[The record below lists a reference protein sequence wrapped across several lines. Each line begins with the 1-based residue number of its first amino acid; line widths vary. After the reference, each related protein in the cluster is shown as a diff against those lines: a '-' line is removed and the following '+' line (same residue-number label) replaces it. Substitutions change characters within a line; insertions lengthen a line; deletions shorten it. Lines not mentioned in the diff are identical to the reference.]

1 VTGAVT
7 FAFGAGLVATV
18 NPCGFVMLPA
28 FLSLQVASDGTE
40 SRSLA
45 SRWAHGLGVGVV
57 LSSAFS
63 AVLVSAGVILALG
76 LRSLIDVIP
85 WLVVL
90 VGATLAITGIA
101 VLRGH
106 HAGVRISGAFSAVER
121 ARSPRAKVA
130 AFGAGYALASL
141 SCTLAVVLSV
151 AAQATAG
158 NALRFAAVFAAF
170 AAGASSALLALAIS
184 VAVANGIVARL
195 MKRLGPAMQ
204 TISGA
209 MLVISGVY
217 LIVFWAP
224 KVLGTGEGQK
234 APLSTQLDR
243 ASSTVAN
250 FAADHVTHFA
260 ILLTAIAAAALVAR
274 FPSTTPEA
282 DRELDDGPV
291 ASPPEPGAPSGA
303 PTAEALRS
311 S

>member
-1 VTGAVT
+1 MIGAVT
-7 FAFGAGLVATV
+7 FAFGAGLLATV

-28 FLSLQVASDGTE
+28 FLSLQVAPDGADT
-40 SRSLA
+40 RSLA
-45 SRWAHGLGVGVV
+45 GRWTDGLNVGVV
-57 LSSAFS
+57 LSAAFS
-63 AVLVSAGVILALG
+63 AVLVTAGAILALG

-90 VGATLAITGIA
+90 VGGALIIAGIA

-106 HAGVRISGAFSAVER
+106 HAGVRIRGAFSVVER
-121 ARSPRAKVA
+121 PRSPRAKVA

-151 AAQATAG
+151 AGQATAG
-158 NALRFAAVFAAF
+158 NAVRFAAVFAAF
-170 AAGASSALLALAIS
+170 AAGSSSALLALSIS
-184 VAVANGIVARL
+184 VAVANGVVARV

-204 TISGA
+204 TISGT
-209 MLVISGVY
+209 MLVISGLY

-243 ASSTVAN
+243 ASSIVAN
-250 FAADHVTHFA
+250 FAAGHVTHFA
-260 ILLTAIAAAALVAR
+260 ILLAAIAAAALVAR
-274 FPSTTPEA
+274 WPNTSSEA
-282 DRELDDGPV
+282 DGELDAGTV
-291 ASPPEPGAPSGA
+291 ASPSDAGAPPGV
-303 PTAEALRS
+303 PTAKALRS

>member
-1 VTGAVT
+1 VIGAVT
-7 FAFGAGLVATV
+7 FAFGAGLLATV

-28 FLSLQVASDGTE
+28 FLSLQVAPDGAE
-40 SRSLA
+40 PRSLA
-45 SRWAHGLGVGVV
+45 RRWTDGLNVGVV

-90 VGATLAITGIA
+90 VGGALIIAGIA

-106 HAGVRISGAFSAVER
+106 HAGVRIRGAFSAVER
-121 ARSPRAKVA
+121 ARSPRTKVA
-130 AFGAGYALASL
+130 AFGAGYAIASL

-151 AAQATAG
+151 AGQATAG
-158 NALRFAAVFAAF
+158 DALRFAAVFAAF
-170 AAGASSALLALAIS
+170 ATGSFSALLALSIS
-184 VAVANGIVARL
+184 VAVADGIVARA

-204 TISGA
+204 AISGT
-209 MLVISGVY
+209 MLIVSGLY

-224 KVLGTGEGQK
+224 KVLGTGEGQT

-250 FAADHVTHFA
+250 FAAGHVTHFA
-260 ILLTAIAAAALVAR
+260 ILLAAIAAAALVTR
-274 FPSTTPEA
+274 WPRTSRKPGRPGSGEP
-282 DRELDDGPV
+282 GVV
-291 ASPPEPGAPSGA
+291 ASNAEVETRARPGVPP
-303 PTAEALRS
+303 
-311 S
+311 